1 MYIYDWY
8 LTSSLRKLKKKAIP
22 VMTEHIE
29 TKYHQVKHAIRLIT
43 TKFNSVM
50 ELRLKQ
56 LVDDL
61 IRTINITFPM
71 HKSKAPFITQETA
84 QIVAEN
90 LWSFDRKGRGYGQR
104 SKDIRKAA
112 AVNLLL
118 SVFAGG
124 RWGDV
129 ENLHWSD
136 IMITKQPHGEYLHI
150 RLRRSKNNEKNE
162 QPQGFTYCKD
172 PEGPPT
178 NCAFRLLEEFR
189 KIRGQPSKGRIF
201 EGFGKKSLLK
211 AVQMMSQELQVQ
223 KPTGHSGK
231 KNNKNLG

>member
-1 MYIYDWY
+1 MLYIYNWY
-8 LTSSLRKLKKKAIP
+8 RASSLRKLKRKSIP

-29 TKYHQVKHAIRLIT
+29 TKFHQVKHAVRLIT

-84 QIVAEN
+84 QIVAKQ
-90 LWSFDRKGRGYGQR
+90 LWSFDRKGRGFGPR
-104 SKDIRKAA
+104 SKIIRKAA
-112 AVNLLL
+112 AVHLLL
-118 SVFAGG
+118 AVFAGG

-129 ENLHWSD
+129 NMLHWSD
-136 IMITKQPHGEYLHI
+136 VTHTKLSHGEYMHI

-162 QPQGFTYCKD
+162 QPQGFTYCKVQD
-172 PEGPPT
+172 GPVT
-178 NCAFRLLEEFR
+178 NCAVRLLEEFR
-189 KIRGQPSKGRIF
+189 NYQGNPTKGLIF
-201 EGFGKKSLLK
+201 EGFGKKSMLK
-211 AVQMMSQELQVQ
+211 AVQDMCTLMKIQL
-223 KPTGHSGK
+223 PTGHSGK
-231 KNNKNLG
+231 FQ